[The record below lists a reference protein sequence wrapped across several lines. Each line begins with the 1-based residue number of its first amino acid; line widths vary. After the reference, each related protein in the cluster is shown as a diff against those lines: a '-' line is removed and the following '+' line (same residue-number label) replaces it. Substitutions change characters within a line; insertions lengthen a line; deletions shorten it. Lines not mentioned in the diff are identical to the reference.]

1 MALLSLLGA
10 ELSFGD
16 TPLLDNLDLF
26 VESRERIG
34 LIGRNGTGKSS
45 LLSVINSRR
54 DLDDGD
60 VRIADGTRIVSVEQE
75 PELPPADSLGESL
88 QQRMGLDDSNQDRD
102 YWQSIAALAASAE
115 RLGVALDAPL
125 PGLSGGERKRAAL
138 AAALAC
144 QPDLLLLDEPTNHLD
159 IAAIEQLEGLLV
171 KGPTLIV
178 ITHDR
183 RFLDAVATRIVEL
196 DRGNLRSY
204 PGNFTAYEKRKSEQL
219 EEEKEIN
226 RKFDKF
232 WKQEEVWIR
241 QGVQAR
247 RTRNEGRVRRLQAL
261 RKERDSRRERL
272 GSVKLTLDSG
282 ERSGKLVVQLENV
295 SKSYP
300 LPPRDGVSPG
310 ERRVID
316 DFSMIIGRGDKIGLI
331 GPNGAGKSTLLRL
344 LTGQEQPDTG
354 KVKLGTNLNIAYF
367 DQMRAQL
374 NDNETVVQTISP
386 GSDWIEIGTERKHV
400 ISYLG
405 DFLFSPRRAQS
416 PVASLSGGERNRL
429 LLARLFAQP
438 SNLLV
443 LDEPTNDL
451 DIESLDVL
459 EATLDAYKGTLLLVS
474 HDRAFLDQVVTQTIA
489 FEGNGHWREYAGGY
503 SDWLSQGGRPIAAS
517 AAAEAQA
524 MARGA
529 AQREAAAKPT
539 QTPKASPASAP
550 TPKRVKLSY
559 KEQRELD
566 NMAETIEALET
577 EQSAL
582 NEKMSQPDYFK
593 SDTEQQRVDQS
604 RAAEI
609 DQQLSDR
616 LERWELLEAKA
627 NGTVS

>member
-26 VESRERIG
+26 VEQRERIG

-45 LLSVINSRR
+45 LLSVIDSRR

-60 VRIADGTRIVSVEQE
+60 VRIADGTRIVCVEQE
-75 PELPPADSLGESL
+75 PVLPPAATLGESL

-102 YWQSIAALAASAE
+102 YWQSLAALTASAE

-125 PGLSGGERKRAAL
+125 EGLSGGERKRAAL
-138 AAALAC
+138 AAALAA

-171 KGPTLIV
+171 KGPTLIT

-196 DRGNLRSY
+196 DRGSLRSY
-204 PGNFTAYEKRKSEQL
+204 PGNFSAYEKRKAEQL
-219 EEEKEIN
+219 DEEREIN

-241 QGVQAR
+241 QGVQGR

-272 GSVKLTLDSG
+272 GSVKLSLDSG
-282 ERSGKLVVQLENV
+282 ERSGKLVVQLEHV

-310 ERRVID
+310 ERCVID

-344 LTGQEQPDTG
+344 LTGQEQPDSGT
-354 KVKLGTNLNIAYF
+354 VKLGTNLNIAYF

-374 NDNETVVQTISP
+374 NDEETVIQTISP
-386 GSDWIEIGTERKHV
+386 GSDWIEIGNERKHV

-416 PVASLSGGERNRL
+416 PVGSLSGGERNRL

-459 EATLDAYKGTLLLVS
+459 EETLAAYKGTLLLVS

-529 AQREAAAKPT
+529 AQREAAKV
-539 QTPKASPASAP
+539 PAPAP
-550 TPKRVKLSY
+550 APAKRVKLSY

-566 NMAETIEALET
+566 NMAQTIEALET
-577 EQSAL
+577 EQAIL
-582 NEKMSQPDYFK
+582 HEKMSQPAYFK
-593 SDTEQQRVDQS
+593 SDADKQKADTQ
-604 RAAEI
+604 RAAEL
-609 DQQLSDR
+609 DQQLTAA
-616 LERWELLEAKA
+616 LERWEQLEAKV
-627 NGTVS
+627 NGTPA

>member
-10 ELSFGD
+10 ELSYGD

-26 VESRERIG
+26 VEARERIG

-45 LLSVINSRR
+45 LLSVVSSRR

-60 VRIADGTRIVSVEQE
+60 VRVADGTRIVFVEQE
-75 PELPPADSLGESL
+75 PELPNAETLGESL
-88 QQRMGLDDSNQDRD
+88 QIRMGLNPENQDRE
-102 YWQSIAALAASAE
+102 YWQAVAALAASAE
-115 RLGVALDAPL
+115 RLGVVLESPL
-125 PGLSGGERKRAAL
+125 AGLSGGERKRAAL
-138 AAALAC
+138 AGALAC

-183 RFLDAVATRIVEL
+183 RFLDSVATRIVEL

-204 PGNFTAYEKRKSEQL
+204 PGNFSAYEKRKSEQL
-219 EEEKEIN
+219 AEEQEIN

-247 RTRNEGRVRRLQAL
+247 RTRNEGRVRRLEAL
-261 RKERDSRRERL
+261 RADRAERRDRL
-272 GSVKLTLDSG
+272 GSVKLNVDSG
-282 ERSGKLVVQLENV
+282 SRSGKIVVELEHV
-295 SKSYP
+295 TKSYP
-300 LPPRDGVSPG
+300 HRVSDGSTPR

-344 LTGQEQPDTG
+344 LTGQESADSG
-354 KVKLGTNLNIAYF
+354 RIKLGTNLNIAYF

-374 NDNETVVQTISP
+374 NDDQTVVETISP
-386 GSDWIEIGTERKHV
+386 GSDWIEIGNQRKHV

-405 DFLFSPRRAQS
+405 DFLFSPRRAKS
-416 PVASLSGGERNRL
+416 PVSSLSGGERNRL

-459 EATLDAYKGTLLLVS
+459 EETLHSYKGTLLLVS
-474 HDRAFLDQVVTQTIA
+474 HDRAFLDAVVTQTIA
-489 FEGNGHWREYAGGY
+489 FEGNGKWREYAGGY

-517 AAAEAQA
+517 AAAEAYVSSTA
-524 MARGA
+524 ND
-529 AQREAAAKPT
+529 KPAT
-539 QTPKASPASAP
+539 ASPAPAP
-550 TPKRVKLSY
+550 APAARKVKLSY

-566 NMAETIEALET
+566 SMAANIEALEQ
-577 EQSAL
+577 EQQQL
-582 NEKMSQPDYFK
+582 HQKMAGADYFR
-593 SDTEQQRVDQS
+593 SDVESQRADQQRTT
-604 RAAEI
+604 EI
-609 DQQLSDR
+609 DEQLVNMM
-616 LERWELLEAKA
+616 ERWEALEALAAGKTT
-627 NGTVS
+627 G